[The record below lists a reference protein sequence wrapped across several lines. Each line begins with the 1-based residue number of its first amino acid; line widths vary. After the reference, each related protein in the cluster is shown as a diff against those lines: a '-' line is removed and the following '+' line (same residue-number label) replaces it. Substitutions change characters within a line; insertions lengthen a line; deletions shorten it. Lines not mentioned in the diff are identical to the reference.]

1 MEKNRR
7 DFDKL
12 WQKIVIDTNDFVK
25 DTTMKTRKEFL
36 TDNREQVINFY
47 NENVKGLYN
56 TTLNA
61 FMIDLMNNFRKI
73 TKKEIVGYTKT
84 DLFGNL
90 IDAKSRLGLMSVE
103 IGVTYS
109 KPYSQSNHAKR
120 VNYYGKEKA
129 SQLNNL

>member
-1 MEKNRR
+1 MR
-7 DFDKL
+7 
-12 WQKIVIDTNDFVK
+12 VK
-25 DTTMKTRKEFL
+25 PLKTYTMTQVTPKEFL

-73 TKKEIVGYTKT
+73 TIVENLTKT

-90 IDAKSRLGLMSVE
+90 NEAKSRLGLMNVE

-109 KPYSQSNHAKR
+109 KPYSESNHAKK

-129 SQLNNL
+129 NQLNNL

>member
-1 MEKNRR
+1 MR
-7 DFDKL
+7 
-12 WQKIVIDTNDFVK
+12 VK
-25 DTTMKTRKEFL
+25 PLKTYTMTQVTPKEFL

-73 TKKEIVGYTKT
+73 TIVENLTKT

-90 IDAKSRLGLMSVE
+90 NEAKSRLGLMNVE

-109 KPYSQSNHAKR
+109 KPYSESNHAKK
-120 VNYYGKEKA
+120 VNYYGKGKA
-129 SQLNNL
+129 NQLKNL

>member
-1 MEKNRR
+1 LYICIIIIKQIEIM
-7 DFDKL
+7 
-12 WQKIVIDTNDFVK
+12 
-25 DTTMKTRKEFL
+25 TTKEFL
-36 TDNREQVINFY
+36 TENREQVINFY

-61 FMIDLMNNFRKI
+61 FMIDLMNNFKKI
-73 TKKEIVGYTKT
+73 TIVENLTKT

-90 IDAKSRLGLMSVE
+90 NKAKSRLGSMNIK

-129 SQLNNL
+129 NQLNNL